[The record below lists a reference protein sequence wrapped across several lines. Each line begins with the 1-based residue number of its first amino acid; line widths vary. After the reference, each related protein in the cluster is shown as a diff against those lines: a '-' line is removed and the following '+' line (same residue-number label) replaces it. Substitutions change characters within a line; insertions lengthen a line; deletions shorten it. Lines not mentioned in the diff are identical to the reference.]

1 MKASIRLGRVF
12 GVEIGVHYSWVFAF
26 ALISW
31 SLAQEFFP
39 LNFPGWAG
47 STYWAA
53 GALASLL
60 LFLSV
65 LVHEMAHSLVAL
77 ARGLAAHGI
86 TLFIFGGV
94 SNIEADAGRARDEF
108 WVAAA
113 GPATSLAMGVLFWSA
128 LQLAGDSGG
137 PLEGILFYLALV
149 NGLLAAFNLLPG
161 FPLDG
166 GRILRSAIWG
176 ASGNFRR
183 ATRVASAV
191 GQGLGWGM
199 VGLGG
204 LFLWNDQAL
213 NGVWMGVLGW
223 FLNNAAVSA
232 GRETAIGEILHDV
245 RVSHV
250 MDPEPT
256 MIAADATV
264 ESLVLEWL
272 FQRGHG
278 AVIVCDGRRPL
289 GIVSFADVR
298 GAPQELWASTLVSE
312 VMVRAPLVSVGP
324 DFDLSAALRL
334 LAMHELNQVVVLR
347 DGLLVGVVSRADVL
361 RYLHNREERRG
372 PPLGGT

>member
-1 MKASIRLGRVF
+1 VF
-12 GVEIGVHYSWVFAF
+12 GIEIGVHYSWVFAF
-26 ALISW
+26 ALITW
-31 SLAQEFFP
+31 SLAHGFFP

-94 SNIEADAGRARDEF
+94 SNIEADAARARDEF
-108 WVAAA
+108 WVAVA
-113 GPATSLAMGVLFWSA
+113 GPATSLALGVLFWSA
-128 LQLAGDSGG
+128 LQLAGGSGG

-204 LFLWNDQAL
+204 LLLWNDQAL
-213 NGVWMGVLGW
+213 RGVWMGVLGW

-232 GRETAIGEILHDV
+232 RRETAIGQILHDV
-245 RVSHV
+245 PVSHV

-264 ESLVLEWL
+264 EALVREWP

-298 GAPQELWASTLVSE
+298 GVPQELWAFTLVSE
-312 VMVRAPLVSVGP
+312 VMVRAPLVSVAP

-334 LAMHELNQVVVLR
+334 LATHELNQVVVLR

-361 RYLHNREERRG
+361 RHLHNREEPG
-372 PPLGGT
+372 EPPLGGR